1 MNNKLNTTIK
11 VPFKVSARTAKLIG
25 LENFSTEEGAVIE
38 LVKNT
43 YDADAN
49 NCILIFDLK
58 TKIEKIVDKDGNEIQ
73 IEKFEKENSSIF
85 IIDNG
90 IGMNDKIIQNQ
101 WMTIGT
107 DNKLY
112 EHTTELG
119 RVKTGAKGI
128 GRFALNRLGML
139 TDMTSLPTLLEIIDE
154 DNILMEE
161 GEEVVGTKLISNN
174 DNIGFEWTVDWKDFD
189 KKGATVSDI
198 EAVLSEKE
206 NLTLK
211 ETLLSRFST
220 YPKVKELLE
229 GIDFKSGTVIEITEL
244 NDDWSEDKLRKL
256 FGNLEML
263 LPPEGQNDFVI
274 DFFLLNNLEDF
285 GTVKRAFYDDYDY
298 KLKATFNQNNDKL
311 LNVEISRNELDIDAL
326 ENRYSEVFEFEMMKN
341 SPFKLEDFKKDKIIA
356 EIPIEKILSDK
367 VDRELLDKV
376 GQFGFTFYY
385 LKNTISDNKE
395 EGDNKKFPYKKFD
408 SANRKSWLKKFGG
421 VKIFR
426 DDFRIRPYGENGDD
440 WLRLGER
447 QAQSPGGAG
456 QRLGGF
462 RIRPNQIAGT
472 IKISRLHNENFQD
485 KSGREGIIENDVF
498 DLFKNILLEIIG
510 LFEKDRNIIMYNLS
524 QLHSQRNEEAE
535 KLRLAEEEAER
546 VQRQK
551 EERESQKENT
561 NKKNTDQSSEE
572 KKDFSDAEEKMADGF
587 LILKKENEKKDEE
600 LRLLR
605 SLASVG
611 LIISSFAHEV
621 RSLRARLIPRTK
633 FLVDELRNHLDENNL
648 NQTIDKDD
656 NPFYMIELMREED
669 IKLKHWLDYS
679 LSTLK
684 IDKRERKNIDF
695 SNYFESFK
703 ANWSKALEQRN
714 IILELKK
721 LDTNNEH
728 IIRAF
733 EVNMDSIFNN
743 LLSNSINAHYGYN
756 KEQKKIEIAWQKNE
770 NDIEIYFSD
779 NGKGLDKKYKEN
791 PEVIFNLNESSKTD
805 KKGNKVG
812 TGLGLY
818 IVKSI
823 IEEYNNSSISIIKID
838 NGLTFKI
845 TFKSRK

>member
-1 MNNKLNTTIK
+1 MNNKLNTTIR

-58 TKIEKIVDKDGNEIQ
+58 IKIEKTVDKEGNEIQ

-139 TDMTSLPTLLEIIDE
+139 TDMTSLPTLISI
-154 DNILMEE
+154 EE
-161 GEEVVGTKLISNN
+161 EEEVDVNKFIPNN

-189 KKGATVSDI
+189 KKGATVSDV
-198 EAVLSEKE
+198 EAVLSDEE
-206 NLTLK
+206 NLNLK
-211 ETLLSRFST
+211 KVLFSRFSS
-220 YPKVKELLE
+220 YPKVKEVLE
-229 GIDFKSGTVIEITEL
+229 NIDFKSGTIIEITEL
-244 NDDWSEDKLRKL
+244 NDEWNEDKLRKL

-263 LPPEGQNDFVI
+263 LPPEGQNDFAI
-274 DFFLLNNLEDF
+274 DFFLLNNLEEF

-298 KLKATFNQNNDKL
+298 KLKASYNQNNDKV

-326 ENRYSEVFEFEMMKN
+326 ENRYSEVFEFDMMKN
-341 SPFKLEDFKKDKIIA
+341 PPFKLEDFKKNKIDLNL
-356 EIPIEKILSDK
+356 PIEKLLSEK
-367 VDRELLDKV
+367 VDKDLLERV
-376 GQFGFTFYY
+376 GQFGFTFYF
-385 LKNTISDNKE
+385 LKNTISDDKE
-395 EGDNKKFPYKKFD
+395 EGDVKKYPYKNFD

-421 VKIFR
+421 IKMFR
-426 DDFRIRPYGENGDD
+426 DDFRIRPYGENGGD

-447 QAQSPGGAG
+447 QSKSPSGVG
-456 QRLGGF
+456 RLGGY

-472 IKISRLHNENFQD
+472 IKISRLHNESFQD

-535 KLRLAEEEAER
+535 KLRLAEEEVER

-561 NKKNTDQSSEE
+561 DKKNADQSSEE
-572 KKDFSDAEEKMADGF
+572 NKDYSDAEEKMADGF

-633 FLVDELRNHLDENNL
+633 FLVDELRNHLSEEKL
-648 NQTIDKDD
+648 SQILDKDD
-656 NPFYMIELMREED
+656 NPFYMIDLMREED

-684 IDKRERKNIDF
+684 VDKRERKNLDF
-695 SNYFESFK
+695 SKYFESFK

-714 IILELKK
+714 ISLDLKK
-721 LDTNNEH
+721 LDDDNEY

-756 KEQKKIEIAWQKNE
+756 NEQKKIEIAWKKNG
-770 NDIEIYFSD
+770 NTIEIYFSD
-779 NGKGLDKKYKEN
+779 NGKGLDEKYKDN

-805 KKGNKVG
+805 NKGNKIG

-823 IEEYNNSSISIIKID
+823 IEEYNNSSISIINIQD
-838 NGLTFKI
+838 GLTFKI
-845 TFKSRK
+845 IFKSR

>member
-25 LENFSTEEGAVIE
+25 LENFSTEEGAIIE

-174 DNIGFEWTVDWKDFD
+174 DKIGFEWTVDWKDFD

-206 NLTLK
+206 NLNLK

-229 GIDFKSGTVIEITEL
+229 GIDFKSGTIIEITEL

-298 KLKATFNQNNDKL
+298 KLKATFNQNNDKV

-356 EIPIEKILSDK
+356 DIPIEKILSDK
-367 VDRELLDKV
+367 VDKELLDKV

-546 VQRQK
+546 VLRQK

-561 NKKNTDQSSEE
+561 EKKNTDQSSEE
-572 KKDFSDAEEKMADGF
+572 KNFSDAEEKMADGF

-721 LDTNNEH
+721 LDNNNEH

-823 IEEYNNSSISIIKID
+823 IEEYNNSSISIIKIV

>member
-49 NCILIFDLK
+49 NCILIFDLR
-58 TKIEKIVDKDGNEIQ
+58 TKIEKTVDQDGNEIQ

-154 DNILMEE
+154 DNILIAEE
-161 GEEVVGTKLISNN
+161 EEAVCTKLIPNN

-211 ETLLSRFST
+211 ETLLSRFSR
-220 YPKVKELLE
+220 YPKVKELLD

-263 LPPEGQNDFVI
+263 LPPEGQNDFAI

-298 KLKATFNQNNDKL
+298 KLKAIFNQNNDKL

-341 SPFKLEDFKKDKIIA
+341 SPFKLDDFKKDKIIA
-356 EIPIEKILSDK
+356 EIPIEKLLSDK
-367 VDRELLDKV
+367 VDKELLDKV

-408 SANRKSWLKKFGG
+408 SANRKSWLK
-421 VKIFR
+421 
-426 DDFRIRPYGENGDD
+426 
-440 WLRLGER
+440 
-447 QAQSPGGAG
+447 
-456 QRLGGF
+456 
-462 RIRPNQIAGT
+462 
-472 IKISRLHNENFQD
+472 
-485 KSGREGIIENDVF
+485 
-498 DLFKNILLEIIG
+498 
-510 LFEKDRNIIMYNLS
+510 
-524 QLHSQRNEEAE
+524 
-535 KLRLAEEEAER
+535 
-546 VQRQK
+546 
-551 EERESQKENT
+551 
-561 NKKNTDQSSEE
+561 
-572 KKDFSDAEEKMADGF
+572 
-587 LILKKENEKKDEE
+587 
-600 LRLLR
+600 
-605 SLASVG
+605 SLVG
-611 LIISSFAHEV
+611 L
-621 RSLRARLIPRTK
+621 K
-633 FLVDELRNHLDENNL
+633 
-648 NQTIDKDD
+648 
-656 NPFYMIELMREED
+656 Y
-669 IKLKHWLDYS
+669 
-679 LSTLK
+679 
-684 IDKRERKNIDF
+684 
-695 SNYFESFK
+695 
-703 ANWSKALEQRN
+703 LEM
-714 IILELKK
+714 ILELDHTEKM
-721 LDTNNEH
+721 
-728 IIRAF
+728 
-733 EVNMDSIFNN
+733 VM
-743 LLSNSINAHYGYN
+743 
-756 KEQKKIEIAWQKNE
+756 
-770 NDIEIYFSD
+770 
-779 NGKGLDKKYKEN
+779 
-791 PEVIFNLNESSKTD
+791 
-805 KKGNKVG
+805 
-812 TGLGLY
+812 TG
-818 IVKSI
+818 
-823 IEEYNNSSISIIKID
+823 
-838 NGLTFKI
+838 
-845 TFKSRK
+845 

>member
-1 MNNKLNTTIK
+1 MNNKLNTTIR

-58 TKIEKIVDKDGNEIQ
+58 IKIEKTVDKEGNEIQ
-73 IEKFEKENSSIF
+73 IEKFEKENSRIF

-139 TDMTSLPTLLEIIDE
+139 TDMTSLPTLISI
-154 DNILMEE
+154 EE
-161 GEEVVGTKLISNN
+161 EEEVDVNKFIPNN
-174 DNIGFEWTVDWKDFD
+174 DNIGFEWTVDWRDFD
-189 KKGATVSDI
+189 KKGATVSDV
-198 EAVLSEKE
+198 EAVLSDEE
-206 NLTLK
+206 NLNLK
-211 ETLLSRFST
+211 KVLLSRFSS
-220 YPKVKELLE
+220 YHKVKEVLE
-229 GIDFKSGTVIEITEL
+229 NIDFKSGTIIEITEL
-244 NDDWSEDKLRKL
+244 NDEWNEDKLRKL

-263 LPPEGQNDFVI
+263 LPPEGQNDFAI
-274 DFFLLNNLEDF
+274 DFFLLNNLEEF

-298 KLKATFNQNNDKL
+298 KLKASYNQNNDKV

-326 ENRYSEVFEFEMMKN
+326 ENRYSEVFEFDMMKN
-341 SPFKLEDFKKDKIIA
+341 PPFSLEDFKKNKIDLNL
-356 EIPIEKILSDK
+356 PIEKLLSEK
-367 VDRELLDKV
+367 VDKDLLERV
-376 GQFGFTFYY
+376 GQFGFTFYF
-385 LKNTISDNKE
+385 LKNTISDDKE
-395 EGDNKKFPYKKFD
+395 EGDVKKYPYKNFD
-408 SANRKSWLKKFGG
+408 SANRKSWLKRFGG
-421 VKIFR
+421 IKMFR

-447 QAQSPGGAG
+447 QSKSPGGVG
-456 QRLGGF
+456 RLGGY

-472 IKISRLHNENFQD
+472 IKISRLHNESFQD

-561 NKKNTDQSSEE
+561 DKKNADQSSEE
-572 KKDFSDAEEKMADGF
+572 NKDYSDAEEKMADGF

-633 FLVDELRNHLDENNL
+633 FLVDELRNHLSEEKL
-648 NQTIDKDD
+648 SQTLDKDD
-656 NPFYMIELMREED
+656 NPFYMID
-669 IKLKHWLDYS
+669 
-679 LSTLK
+679 
-684 IDKRERKNIDF
+684 
-695 SNYFESFK
+695 
-703 ANWSKALEQRN
+703 
-714 IILELKK
+714 
-721 LDTNNEH
+721 
-728 IIRAF
+728 
-733 EVNMDSIFNN
+733 
-743 LLSNSINAHYGYN
+743 
-756 KEQKKIEIAWQKNE
+756 
-770 NDIEIYFSD
+770 
-779 NGKGLDKKYKEN
+779 
-791 PEVIFNLNESSKTD
+791 
-805 KKGNKVG
+805 
-812 TGLGLY
+812 
-818 IVKSI
+818 
-823 IEEYNNSSISIIKID
+823 
-838 NGLTFKI
+838 
-845 TFKSRK
+845 